1 MFSSLRDSLGLVT
14 AGLISIL
21 MITPN
26 AIVKAEDL
34 KSSNNSPGVSITD
47 NSTDL
52 LEQVSQDVQPDSASI
67 TSVSQLSDVQPND
80 WAFQALQSLVERYG
94 CIAGYPDA
102 SFKGN
107 RAMSRFE
114 FAAALNAC
122 LDKVNQRIS
131 ADTTDI
137 VTRENVATL
146 QKLQEEFKTE
156 LATLRGRVGA
166 LEAHIEKL
174 EKEKPKCS
182 KTPKLDG
189 QLIIAVTDGFGDA
202 NRSGNGDNSNLTVSD
217 RLRLNIKTCF
227 FDKDELLVRFQASS
241 VINPIAP
248 GNEARFSFASG
259 SNTTNDILLSKLQY
273 RFPIGEQVTVLVATG
288 FNTYFDD
295 WDVVNPLQ
303 SDSKAAISRFGR
315 YSLIFRL
322 GGDTGAGVTYK
333 PNENIKIQMAYLAKS
348 ANNPASGLLNGNYG
362 ALGQIIYYPDGMC
375 IKDQNN
381 NCKIDEDK
389 VTKIAFSYVKAY
401 NDNGL
406 GHNTGSLASNL
417 GGRKVDSD
425 SFGIETNVN
434 ISNGF
439 QLGGWVSYTNAR
451 ALTGEV
457 RGDADIWSWAVTLA
471 FPDLDKDGKVRN
483 LGGII
488 IGMQPKLT
496 GTSAPLSGLPRRDP
510 DTGFHIEGFYRY
522 KINDNI
528 SITPGFIWLTAPN
541 HNEQNGDIF
550 LGVVRTTLEF

>member
-1 MFSSLRDSLGLVT
+1 MFSFLRDSLGLVC

-21 MITPN
+21 VINPN

-34 KSSNNSPGVSITD
+34 KSSNNSSGVSTTN
-47 NSTDL
+47 NSTDS
-52 LEQVSQDVQPDSASI
+52 LEQVSQSVQPDSALV

-80 WAFQALQSLVERYG
+80 WAFQALQSLIERYG

-107 RAMSRFE
+107 RAMTRFE
-114 FAAALNAC
+114 FATALNAC
-122 LDKVNQRIS
+122 LDKVNQRIN

-137 VTRENVATL
+137 VAKKDLVTL
-146 QKLQEEFKTE
+146 QKLQEEFTTE

-166 LEAHIEKL
+166 LEADIEKL

-182 KTPKLDG
+182 RIPKLDG
-189 QLIIAVTDGFGDA
+189 QLIIAVTDAFGDA

-217 RLRLNIKTCF
+217 RLRLNVRTCF
-227 FDKDELLVRFQASS
+227 FENDELLVRFQASS

-273 RFPIGEQVTVLVATG
+273 RFSIGEQVTVRLATG
-288 FNTYFDD
+288 LNTSLDD
-295 WDVVNPLQ
+295 WDVVSPVRN
-303 SDSKAAISRFGR
+303 DAKAAISRFGR
-315 YSLIFRL
+315 YSPIFRL

-333 PNENIKIQMAYLAKS
+333 LNEKIKIEMAYLAKN
-348 ANNPASGLLNGNYG
+348 ANNPASGLFNGSYG
-362 ALGQIIYYPDGMC
+362 ALGQIVYYPNGMC
-375 IKDQNN
+375 IKDKNKE
-381 NCKIDEDK
+381 CKIDEDK
-389 VTKIAFSYVKAY
+389 VTKVTFTYVKAY
-401 NDNGL
+401 NDDGL

-417 GGRKVDSD
+417 GGRKVDSN

-434 ISNGF
+434 IRNDF

-496 GTSAPLSGLPRRDP
+496 GTSAPLSGLPRHDP
-510 DTGFHIEGFYRY
+510 DTGFHIEGFYQY
-522 KINDNI
+522 QINKNI

-541 HNEQNGDIF
+541 HNKQNGDIF
-550 LGVVRTTLEF
+550 VGVVRTTLEF

>member
-1 MFSSLRDSLGLVT
+1 MFSFLRDSLGLVC

-21 MITPN
+21 VINPN

-34 KSSNNSPGVSITD
+34 KSSNNSSGVSTTD
-47 NSTDL
+47 NSTDS
-52 LEQVSQDVQPDSASI
+52 LEQVSQSVQPDSALV

-80 WAFQALQSLVERYG
+80 WAFQALQSLIERYG
-94 CIAGYPDA
+94 CIAGYSDA

-107 RAMSRFE
+107 RAITRFE
-114 FAAALNAC
+114 FATALNAC
-122 LDKVNQRIS
+122 LDKVNQRIN

-137 VTRENVATL
+137 VAKKDLVTL
-146 QKLQEEFKTE
+146 QKLQEEFTTE

-166 LEAHIEKL
+166 LEADIEKL

-182 KTPKLDG
+182 KIPKLDG
-189 QLIIAVTDGFGDA
+189 QLIIAVTDAFGDA

-217 RLRLNIKTCF
+217 RLRLNVRTCF
-227 FDKDELLVRFQASS
+227 FENDELLVRFQASS

-273 RFPIGEQVTVLVATG
+273 RFSIGEQVTVLLATG

-295 WDVVNPLQ
+295 WDVVSSVRN
-303 SDSKAAISRFGR
+303 DAKAAISRFGR
-315 YSLIFRL
+315 YSPIFRL

-333 PNENIKIQMAYLAKS
+333 PNENIKIEMAYLAKN
-348 ANNPASGLLNGNYG
+348 ANNPTNGLFNGSYG
-362 ALGQIIYYPDGMC
+362 ALGQIVYYPNGMPT
-375 IKDQNN
+375 KDQIKN
-381 NCKIDEDK
+381 DK
-389 VTKIAFSYVKAY
+389 EIENRVNKIAFTYVKAY
-401 NDNGL
+401 NDDGL

-417 GGRKVDSD
+417 GGRKVDSN

-434 ISNGF
+434 ISNDF

-457 RGDADIWSWAVTLA
+457 KGDADIWSWAVTLA

-496 GTSAPLSGLPRRDP
+496 GTSAPLSGLPRHDP

-522 KINDNI
+522 QINKKI

-541 HNEQNGDIF
+541 HNKQNGDIF
-550 LGVVRTTLEF
+550 VGVVRTTLEF